1 MLAFQVTKKSF
12 RNFRNN
18 FPQYFAALNSKEI
31 WGRELALYALA
42 NYALAVVAVWVIPQT
57 NADLPWIVFSEI
69 AAYLLLVALGVL
81 VRLWLNS
88 RFAKLQPGAL
98 LNICLFVTL
107 GVLKN
112 AFGSILI
119 YLHEA
124 FEWSRLLRDVVNGV
138 IAGLFI
144 GLLFVVLFGVRLYNF
159 QKLNSLNESRSTLEY
174 LIAHFD
180 SELERHRKRLAEL
193 ATEVLGP
200 QFQAVTESLGQAKR
214 RKLIQ
219 AKLESAIQQ
228 GVKPLIGK
236 IESYPSKISGNLTSQ
251 PEYVSTKPTRLKP
264 DFALDARPMLLW
276 LSAVTTLS
284 VLLQFI
290 HGAEG
295 ALRGVIAASVL
306 PLLTVAV
313 ARLRGQAANIV
324 NNNYKLSMLAISLA
338 TASVIAISASGSV
351 TNKDFW
357 ATFVLSA
364 FGAHGLQSI
373 FIYGGSVD
381 RATSL
386 VVDELD
392 HVVTNLESA
401 NRLLQRDMWV
411 EQKKWSRM
419 LHGKVQALLTSC
431 IIKLTSVSKVTP
443 ELQTEIERSIADA
456 LRLVKS
462 GRTDKFSFAKAL
474 SELKSA
480 WAGVCEVRV
489 SMSAEAKTTLASD
502 QNLAFV
508 CNFAIKEIISKS
520 FSEFATRRV
529 EVRFSMS
536 NSQQLCLD
544 AQLLENRAINEDSL
558 LDVSALTMLVSE
570 IEQSAVDSEM
580 RVKAFFETN
589 LTLHA

>member
-1 MLAFQVTKKSF
+1 MITKTVRYF
-12 RNFRNN
+12 RKNY
-18 FPQYFAALNSKEI
+18 PQYFAALNSKEI
-31 WGRELALYALA
+31 WGKELALYALA
-42 NYALAVVAVWVIPQT
+42 NYALAVVGVWVIPYS
-57 NADLPWIVFSEI
+57 NADLPWVVFSEI
-69 AAYLLLVALGVL
+69 AAYLLLVVLGL
-81 VRLWLNS
+81 IVRFWLNS
-88 RFAKLQPGAL
+88 RFAPRQPGAL

-124 FEWSRLLRDVVNGV
+124 FEWSRLLRDVFNGV
-138 IAGLFI
+138 VAGLFI

-159 QKLNSLNESRSTLEY
+159 QKLNSLNESRSTLEH
-174 LIAHFD
+174 LLANFD
-180 SELERHRKRLAEL
+180 LEVESHRKRLADL
-193 ATEVLGP
+193 AGEVLGP
-200 QFQAVTESLGQAKR
+200 QFQAVAESLGQAKQ

-228 GVKPLIGK
+228 GVKPLIGQ
-236 IESYPSKISGNLTSQ
+236 IESYPSKPSGNLTSQ
-251 PEYVSTKPTRLKP
+251 SAYVSTKPTRLKP

-276 LSAVTTLS
+276 VAAVTTLS

-290 HGAEG
+290 YGADG
-295 ALRGVIAASVL
+295 AIRGVIAAAVL

-313 ARLRGQAANIV
+313 ARLRGRPAHLANK
-324 NNNYKLSMLAISLA
+324 NYKLTILVISLA
-338 TASVIAISASGSV
+338 TASAIAISASGSV
-351 TNKDFW
+351 SNKDFW
-357 ATFVLSA
+357 ATFVLST
-364 FGAHGLQSI
+364 FGALGLQSI

-386 VVDELD
+386 VVDELER
-392 HVVTNLESA
+392 VVANLETA

-419 LHGKVQALLTSC
+419 LHGKVQALLTTC

-443 ELQTEIERSIADA
+443 ELQIEIEQSIADA

-462 GRTDKFSFAKAL
+462 GRTDKFSFTKAL
-474 SELKSA
+474 SETKSA

-489 SMSAEAKTTLASD
+489 SISAEAKTTLAND

-508 CNFAIKEIISKS
+508 CNVAIKEIVSKS

-544 AQLLENRAINEDSL
+544 TLLLENRATIENSM
-558 LDVSALTMLVSE
+558 LDVSALTMLVAQ
-570 IEQSAVDSEM
+570 IQQSAVDGAM
-580 RVKAFFETN
+580 HVKALFETN